1 MCYEAVRIADIVT
14 EQCFETMTGLTDFQR
29 TNEMATAT
37 TQVGASQNGVSPA
50 LLGRSIDFI
59 PNGDF
64 DDTLE
69 SDFDDIEF
77 ELYAVEKQTPG
88 SLDPHR
94 VEASILAPLQES
106 RLLTFEGE
114 QLLFKQLNFLRF
126 RASAIQAGLN
136 PKRPSAKKLKEVDR
150 LLGQAKEVRE
160 ELARAN
166 LRLVVSVAGKV
177 SISRDEFDEFVA
189 EGNGILLYAIDKFDY
204 SRGYRF
210 STYLT
215 HAVQRHLYR
224 VIDRRRK
231 RARREHAYQTEMM
244 AQEPMIETDPSESIE
259 DEIKVAAAV
268 VISKIDDTLD
278 ERERVI
284 VRGRFGL
291 DGSGKSLTF
300 RELGE
305 QLGLSKERVRQLLQQ
320 SLQKLG
326 EVAKPFESLF
336 ASH

>member
-1 MCYEAVRIADIVT
+1 
-14 EQCFETMTGLTDFQR
+14 MTVLLDFQR
-29 TNEMATAT
+29 TKEMATAK
-37 TQVGASQNGVSPA
+37 TQVGASKNGVCPA
-50 LLGRSIDFI
+50 LQDRSIDFI

-69 SDFDDIEF
+69 SDFDDIDF
-77 ELYAVEKQTPG
+77 ELYAVEGQAPG
-88 SLDPHR
+88 SLDPNR
-94 VEASILAPLQES
+94 VEASLLAPLQES

-136 PKRPSAKKLKEVDR
+136 PKRPSARKLKEIDR
-150 LLGQAKEVRE
+150 LLSEVEKVRE

-166 LRLVVSVAGKV
+166 LRLVVSVAGKL

-231 RARREHAYQTEMM
+231 RAQREHACQAEIM

-259 DEIKVAAAV
+259 DEVKVAAAA
-268 VISKIDDTLD
+268 VISKFDETLD

-291 DGSGKSLTF
+291 DNSGKSLTF

-305 QLGLSKERVRQLLQQ
+305 QLGLSKERVRQLLQR
-320 SLQKLG
+320 SLEKLG
-326 EVAKPFESLF
+326 EVAKPFESIF

>member
-1 MCYEAVRIADIVT
+1 MSTTLRKSD
-14 EQCFETMTGLTDFQR
+14 TD
-29 TNEMATAT
+29 AALP
-37 TQVGASQNGVSPA
+37 ASP
-50 LLGRSIDFI
+50 IKFI
-59 PNGDF
+59 PNDGF
-64 DDTLE
+64 DDTVE
-69 SDFDDIEF
+69 SDFEDIDF
-77 ELYAVEKQTPG
+77 ELYVAEEQAPA
-88 SLDPHR
+88 SLDASR
-94 VEASILAPLQES
+94 VEASLLNPLQES
-106 RLLTFEGE
+106 HLLTFEGE

-126 RASAIQAGLN
+126 RANAIQAGLN
-136 PKRPSAKKLKEVDR
+136 LKRPSTKKLKEVHR
-150 LLGQAKEVRE
+150 LVREAEEVRE
-160 ELARAN
+160 ELAKAN

-224 VIDRRRK
+224 LIDRRRK
-231 RARREHAYQTEMM
+231 RAQREHACEAELM
-244 AQEPMIETDPSESIE
+244 AQEPMIETDPSEAIE
-259 DEIKVAAAV
+259 DEIKVAAAA

-291 DGSGKSLTF
+291 DDSEGSKTF

-305 QLGLSKERVRQLLQQ
+305 QLGLSKERVRQLLLR
-320 SLQKLG
+320 SLEKLG
-326 EVAKPFESLF
+326 EVAKPFESIF
-336 ASH
+336 VSH

>member
-1 MCYEAVRIADIVT
+1 MSTDLLKSDADTAVL
-14 EQCFETMTGLTDFQR
+14 E
-29 TNEMATAT
+29 
-37 TQVGASQNGVSPA
+37 SP
-50 LLGRSIDFI
+50 IKFI
-59 PNGDF
+59 PNDGF
-64 DDTLE
+64 DDTVE
-69 SDFDDIEF
+69 SDFQDIDF
-77 ELYAVEKQTPG
+77 ELYVVEEQAPA
-88 SLDPHR
+88 SLDASR
-94 VEASILAPLQES
+94 VEASLLNPLQES
-106 RLLTFEGE
+106 HLLTFDGE

-126 RASAIQAGLN
+126 RANAIQAGLN
-136 PKRPSAKKLKEVDR
+136 PKRPSTKKLKEVHR
-150 LLGQAKEVRE
+150 LVCEAEEVRE
-160 ELARAN
+160 ELAKAN

-224 VIDRRRK
+224 LIDRRRK
-231 RARREHAYQTEMM
+231 RAQREHACEAELM
-244 AQEPMIETDPSESIE
+244 AQEPMIETDPSEAIE
-259 DEIKVAAAV
+259 DEIKVAAAA

-291 DGSGKSLTF
+291 DDSEGGKTF

-305 QLGLSKERVRQLLQQ
+305 QLGLSKERVRQLLQR
-320 SLQKLG
+320 SLEKLG
-326 EVAKPFESLF
+326 EVAKPFESIF
-336 ASH
+336 VSH